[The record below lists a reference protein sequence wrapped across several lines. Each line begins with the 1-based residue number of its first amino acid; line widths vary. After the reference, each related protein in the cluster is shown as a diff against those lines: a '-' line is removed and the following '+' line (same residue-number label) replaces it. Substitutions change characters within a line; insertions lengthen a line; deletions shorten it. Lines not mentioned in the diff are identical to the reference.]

1 MRTVVAAVIERSDRR
16 LLIGQRRRN
25 DTSPLKWEFPG
36 GKVESGETPEQA
48 LKRELEEE
56 LGAAIEKWA
65 PIERVVHQYAETPEE
80 LEIQEEW
87 MKEVERRIADHDAG
101 KTKSIPLEDVMRKLR
116 AKYSS
121 TSGAPRRRPTRAR

>member
-1 MRTVVAAVIERSDRR
+1 MARSLDEIRDEALQLDEVERGALADS
-16 LLIGQRRRN
+16 LA
-25 DTSPLKWEFPG
+25 
-36 GKVESGETPEQA
+36 ESF
-48 LKRELEEE
+48 L
-56 LGAAIEKWA
+56 
-65 PIERVVHQYAETPEE
+65 TPEE